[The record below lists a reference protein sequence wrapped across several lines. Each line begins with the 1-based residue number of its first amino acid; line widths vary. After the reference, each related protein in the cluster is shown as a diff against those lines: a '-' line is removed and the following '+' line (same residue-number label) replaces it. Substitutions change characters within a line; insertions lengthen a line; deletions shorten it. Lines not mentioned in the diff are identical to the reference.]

1 MFSCTSLIVG
11 RWVEIRCFSNV
22 CPVRLCSCCLCG
34 SEPGFDG
41 DLTDR
46 DVPAVQLPPSSYQP
60 YGPEAEAEDVDPYGS
75 YGSYYQPN
83 YPPPRPVQPDDPVI
97 AEEEEELR
105 SPGIQRQTR
114 SLADLRR
121 RQPRR
126 AAQPT

>member
-1 MFSCTSLIVG
+1 MIVG
-11 RWVEIRCFSNV
+11 PSGESRCFSNV
-22 CPVRLCSCCLCG
+22 CPVRLCTCCLCG

-46 DVPAVQLPPSSYQP
+46 DVPAVQLPSSSYQP
-60 YGPEAEAEDVDPYGS
+60 YGPEAEAEEDDPYGS

-97 AEEEEELR
+97 ASEVEEVR

-126 AAQPT
+126 AAQRT